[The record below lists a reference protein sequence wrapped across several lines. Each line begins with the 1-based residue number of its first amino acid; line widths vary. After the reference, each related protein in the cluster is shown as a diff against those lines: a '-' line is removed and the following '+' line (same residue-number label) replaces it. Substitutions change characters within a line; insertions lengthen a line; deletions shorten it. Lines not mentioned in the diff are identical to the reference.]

1 MKIHLLIEITPFN
14 EESFISWFCR
24 TAFANGT
31 DPKSLA
37 LAIWKKDS
45 ILYKDLDRFIPNN
58 FIYELLKISSLS
70 FKELKNLTLESI
82 IDKVNTSKSN
92 NPYKKWSL
100 INPFGQKGKVR
111 TNGIFFCPN
120 CLKEPI
126 PYVNKYWRLS
136 WFIACPIHK
145 NLLILNCE
153 KCNYVFS
160 PEKLD
165 YLSPHIY
172 LCAKC
177 GYDLRNSKTKQVF
190 NEVLKLQNLL
200 SKSITKNKVSSSL
213 PLITKNDTKDLFLT
227 LYIFLA
233 FTLKVL
239 RQPIRFKNLIQALNI
254 ETEYKFEKLNN
265 GTFSRLNIADKEQL
279 LLCIEKIFKLDI
291 NTITKILTQQNITKN
306 ILKQTFIHIS
316 PSIEYILNKLS
327 DKKLNRFY
335 PKKLKRNILPKNSEE
350 VDKLFKDILP
360 FISIIEVNNV

>member
-31 DPKSLA
+31 DPRSLA
-37 LAIWKKDS
+37 LSIWKKDS
-45 ILYKDLDRFIPNN
+45 ILHRDLDRFIPNN
-58 FIYELLKISSLS
+58 FVFELLKVSSLN
-70 FKELKNLTLESI
+70 FKELKNLTLESM
-82 IDKVNTSKSN
+82 IDKINSSKSC
-92 NPYKKWSL
+92 NPYKKSSL

-126 PYVNKYWRLS
+126 PYVNKYWRFS

-177 GYDLRNSKTKQVF
+177 GYDLRNSQINRVSNKI
-190 NEVLKLQNLL
+190 LKLQNSLF
-200 SKSITKNKVSSSL
+200 KSILKNEVLYKF
-213 PLITKNDTKDLFLT
+213 PLITENDTKDLFLT
-227 LYIFLA
+227 LNIFLA
-233 FTLKVL
+233 FLLKVL
-239 RQPIRFKNLIQALNI
+239 RQLRRFKNLIFALNI
-254 ETEYKFEKLNN
+254 QTNYEFKKLNN
-265 GTFSRLNIADKEQL
+265 GTFSRLNRLSLHKG
-279 LLCIEKIFKLDI
+279 
-291 NTITKILTQQNITKN
+291 TK
-306 ILKQTFIHIS
+306 
-316 PSIEYILNKLS
+316 S
-327 DKKLNRFY
+327 DKRF
-335 PKKLKRNILPKNSEE
+335 KSSLIL
-350 VDKLFKDILP
+350 
-360 FISIIEVNNV
+360 